1 MLANLH
7 LLQLHG
13 SDLDCS
19 SLYLLGLMP
28 MQLAGGVI
36 MYTNWEFGPVPNGF
50 DSQSFPIVP
59 NRKIKFDQKW
69 VFRKI
74 EPKLSAGNPL

>member
-1 MLANLH
+1 
-7 LLQLHG
+7 
-13 SDLDCS
+13 
-19 SLYLLGLMP
+19 
-28 MQLAGGVI
+28 
-36 MYTNWEFGPVPNGF
+36 MYTHWEFGNFPNFLGPF
-50 DSQSFPIVP
+50 PMDLIPNRSQLFPIVP